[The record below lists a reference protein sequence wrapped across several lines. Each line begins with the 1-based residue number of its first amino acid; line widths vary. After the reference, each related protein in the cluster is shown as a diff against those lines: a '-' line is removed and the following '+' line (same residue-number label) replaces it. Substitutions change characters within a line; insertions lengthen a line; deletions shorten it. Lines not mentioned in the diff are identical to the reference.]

1 MGALDFEE
9 SNDDS
14 DTEEDTGLR
23 WNNDEA
29 VVSLWGNNNS
39 DTDDCGGSGDNA
51 GRSDAGAAV
60 TANDSDDGNGAGDAD
75 ADGDNGACDAAASDF
90 DDAGDATAN
99 AADSSASDGA
109 HDTEAGASDDVND
122 AGSSA
127 ADADSDA
134 GDVANDADVGDVG
147 DVGSDARN
155 DADAGAGDATN
166 DAKRDTGD
174 PANDADA
181 CDAESDPRI
190 EADAADGDATND
202 AKGDNRDAPNGCD
215 DNCGDTAPNDTDADI
230 EEVDNNMTW
239 FSLGEVSV
247 VGSKVVGLAASVS
260 TTNCLDDAWIP
271 DVWSCLG
278 EVTSVSNAVLF
289 VSLKRVVEILKFVW
303 CTMLRLFVDAVK
315 NGLVLL
321 GDIARLFKIY
331 SIPLHSSLW
340 ITNTFP
346 TGQTKLAN
354 VFSGNSVSLTA
365 MKE

>member
-60 TANDSDDGNGAGDAD
+60 TANDSDDGNGAGDA
-75 ADGDNGACDAAASDF
+75 AASDF

-147 DVGSDARN
+147 NVGSDARN

-174 PANDADA
+174 PAN
-181 CDAESDPRI
+181 DAESDPRI

-321 GDIARLFKIY
+321 GDIVRLFKIY

-365 MKE
+365 IKE